1 MPLLSGLLDFVLSL
15 VCLAIARASMRV
27 RNDFF
32 FSGMLW
38 IAAAAFM
45 GAFNLAG
52 FTQVAHAHAWLSDV
66 SRGPGM
72 FALALG
78 VLAALY
84 GPWNWSRWGA
94 MALAI
99 AGAASIQLLADS
111 PVLDTFTTLLG
122 VTLLLALLLL
132 AAHAFRE
139 HRLRA
144 AVTALLAVLL
154 FLFVGFGMSVLPLAK
169 DGLIRSVDVLHVLL
183 AACYTLVWLS
193 MRGMA
198 RADVMAN

>member
-1 MPLLSGLLDFVLSL
+1 MPLLSGLLDFVLSM
-15 VCLAIARASMRV
+15 VCLAIAIAAMRA

-38 IAAAAFM
+38 IAAAAFV
-45 GAFNLAG
+45 GAFNLSG
-52 FTQVAHAHAWLSDV
+52 FTQVAPAHGWLSDV

-72 FALALG
+72 LALAFG
-78 VLAALY
+78 VLAALF

-99 AGAASIQLLADS
+99 AGVASIQLLLDS
-111 PVLDTFTTLLG
+111 PSLDAYTTLLG

-132 AAHAFRE
+132 AGLAFRE

-144 AVTALLAVLL
+144 AGAALLAVLL
-154 FLFVGFGMSVLPLAK
+154 FLFVGFGVGLLPLTK
-169 DGLIRSVDVLHVLL
+169 EGLVRPVDVVHVLL
-183 AACYTLVWLS
+183 AASYSLVWLAA
-193 MRGMA
+193 RDMA
-198 RADVMAN
+198 RTSTC